1 MTRDRIQTE
10 NRLLD
15 AIHELLNEEGLD
27 QIKINRVAQHAK
39 VNKILIYRYFGG
51 IDGLINAYY
60 NKYKPVIDTSPI
72 DVERLRGAPL
82 DEFFQACCDY
92 VITEFRLLRDNP
104 QAQSFLKND
113 LMAYQPDVVSP
124 FADQK
129 EAQLLTMIDE
139 LGALIQSDYGRPF
152 SAIIVSGMT
161 LLTFMAQD
169 KRTVLGVDL
178 STEEGWADI
187 ESALQR
193 IYQAL
198 AEINKSRIG
207 NTLPIPPLSA
217 PDKEPT

>member
-1 MTRDRIQTE
+1 MTRDRLQTE
-10 NRLLD
+10 NRLID
-15 AIHELLNEEGLD
+15 AIHELLTEEGIS

-51 IDGLINAYY
+51 IEGLLNAYY
-60 NKYKPVIDTSPI
+60 KKYKPVIDTPPI
-72 DVERLRGAPL
+72 DIERLKGAPL
-82 DEFFQACCDY
+82 DEFFQACCEY
-92 VITEFRLLRDNP
+92 VITEFRQLRNNP

-113 LMAYQPDVVSP
+113 LMAYQPGVVSP

-129 EAQLLTMIDE
+129 STQFLAMIDE
-139 LGALIQSDYGRPF
+139 LSELIQSENGRAF

-169 KRTVLGVDL
+169 KRTVFGVDL
-178 STEEGWADI
+178 STEEGWANI

-198 AEINKSRIG
+198 AEVNKARIG
-207 NTLPIPPLSA
+207 NTLPIPPLSTSGQ
-217 PDKEPT
+217 ESS